1 MAEKVLYSAGEAETE
16 QIAYELA
23 AQLKAGDTLA
33 LYGEMGAGK
42 SVLTRAAARGLGIVG
57 PVPSPTFTILN
68 IHEGRSMR
76 LYHFD
81 LYRLADAEG
90 LWEIGWE
97 DYLLSGALCVLEWSE
112 RFDEPFP
119 EGTVYLRFE
128 KTGEN
133 SRRIRVE
140 GAENLC

>member
-1 MAEKVLYSAGEAETE
+1 MIEEYNTASPAETE
-16 QIAYELA
+16 AFGEALAKRCARVPVIAMY
-23 AQLKAGDTLA
+23 GDLGSGKTA
-33 LYGEMGAGK
+33 LVRG
-42 SVLTRAAARGLGIVG
+42 LARGMGCLD
-57 PVPSPTFTILN
+57 PVSSPTYN
-68 IHEGRSMR
+68 IVNEYRGPRKVC
-76 LYHFD
+76 HFV